1 MGLEGKSSRQ
11 TNVKGGYSVRMPTA
25 NFEERVQKRLA
36 SSIRLRRYSMAL
48 TAVVLVMFVALG
60 LADADS
66 KLDILILLFL
76 IIFAGC
82 IPVLISLKRRRS
94 VVIWVRRFHRGE
106 QSRMEQQFL
115 EGAVNPWGKL
125 ITLADSNI
133 HTASA
138 SRAAIWLTVIMVGG
152 LGLAA
157 ALGLVNPVVF
167 YGTLG
172 YAAFSLW
179 SWARKGKVGLKPD
192 DWMKKL
198 DHLKKSRSVF
208 VAGLSGVV
216 LNCPVDTD
224 LWRDVIVSL
233 APVVDAAVISVPEN
247 TPHVEWELTTLR
259 AALGDGKI
267 IVLTDAGTTPAGDTA
282 MLPMIQVPKPVS
294 WWHDYRV
301 SYFGPA
307 WAGAMR
313 TVLRAIEHERPGAA
327 GRPSVG

>member
-1 MGLEGKSSRQ
+1 
-11 TNVKGGYSVRMPTA
+11 MPTSNPTS

-36 SSIRLRRYSMAL
+36 SSLKLRHYSMAF
-48 TAVVLVMFVALG
+48 TAVLLVLFIALA
-60 LADADS
+60 LADDDT
-66 KLDILILLFL
+66 KPYILILIFV
-76 IIFAGC
+76 IIFAGA
-82 IPVLISLKRRRS
+82 IPSLISLKRRRS

-133 HTASA
+133 HSA
-138 SRAAIWLTVIMVGG
+138 SGSRSVIWLTVIMVGG

-157 ALGLVNPVVF
+157 AFGLVPPFVF
-167 YGTLG
+167 YPVLG
-172 YAAFSLW
+172 YAGFVLW
-179 SWARKGKVGLKPD
+179 SWMRKGKVGLKSE
-192 DWMKKL
+192 DWTKKL
-198 DHLKKSRSVF
+198 DHVRKSQSVIA
-208 VAGLSGVV
+208 AGLSGTV

-224 LWRDVIVSL
+224 RWRDVIATL

-247 TPHVEWELTTLR
+247 TPHVEWELATLR

-267 IVLTDAGTTPAGDTA
+267 IVLTDAGTTPAVSTE
-282 MLPMIQVPKPVS
+282 MLQVIEVPKPVS

-307 WAGAMR
+307 WAGAMK
-313 TVLRAIEHERPGAA
+313 TVLRAIESDRPGQE
-327 GRPSVG
+327 RN

>member
-1 MGLEGKSSRQ
+1 
-11 TNVKGGYSVRMPTA
+11 MPQSTS
-25 NFEERVQKRLA
+25 EERVQKRLA
-36 SSIRLRRYSMAL
+36 SSLKLRRYSMAF
-48 TAVVLVMFVALG
+48 TAMMLVLFIALA
-60 LADADS
+60 LADDDA
-66 KLDILILLFL
+66 KMYVLIVLFL
-76 IIFAGC
+76 VIFAGA
-82 IPVLISLKRRRS
+82 IPSLISIKRRRS

-133 HTASA
+133 HSASA

-157 ALGLVNPVVF
+157 ALGLVPPFVF
-167 YGTLG
+167 YPTLG
-172 YAAFSLW
+172 YAGFVLW
-179 SWARKGKVGLKPD
+179 SWIRKGKVGLKSE
-192 DWMKKL
+192 DWTKKL
-198 DHLKKSRSVF
+198 DHVRKSRSVIA
-208 VAGLSGVV
+208 AGLSGVV

-224 LWRDVIVSL
+224 RWRDVIETL

-247 TPHVEWELTTLR
+247 TPHVEWELATLR

-267 IVLTDAGTTPAGDTA
+267 IVLTDAGTTPAVATE
-282 MLPMIQVPKPVS
+282 MLQVIEVPKPVS

-313 TVLRAIEHERPGAA
+313 TVLRAIENARPGQE
-327 GRPSVG
+327 GK